1 MPYPD
6 THFNLV
12 RFSTHLH
19 INLIQD
25 HTPYFRGEMRGSC
38 SKQIKEKA
46 NQYDRRFSQVQM
58 INIKM
63 NPFLMPSALMKEYSA
78 DMVYSVS
85 KTQ

>member
-1 MPYPD
+1 
-6 THFNLV
+6 
-12 RFSTHLH
+12 
-19 INLIQD
+19 
-25 HTPYFRGEMRGSC
+25 MRGSC